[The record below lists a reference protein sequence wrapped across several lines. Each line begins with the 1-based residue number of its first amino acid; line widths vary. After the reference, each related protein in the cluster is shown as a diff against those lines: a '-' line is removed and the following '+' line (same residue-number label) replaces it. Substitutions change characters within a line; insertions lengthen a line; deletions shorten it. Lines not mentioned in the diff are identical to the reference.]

1 MSESCSIKIITKKYG
16 ELYFSKITGNI
27 SDIVEQA
34 DNENIIPILM
44 EKSYSEELNK
54 IKKEDVDFNSFPE
67 GEQKDFYEKFLS
79 MQSQDYKSLSGCE
92 SVQKAIEKAS
102 IFKAACSPAIESAMK
117 SMQVFKA
124 ASNPIIGSAIKSM
137 QEGSAIASLKLTGP
151 KFPVFPNWGMQM
163 PNILQ
168 TTGIFEEMNKLSSV
182 LATTNYFVEN
192 SYSSLFDALE
202 SFKEFQGNYVVKI
215 DESTASLFDQVK
227 AITTSLKIP
236 SETFTSLSYIP
247 NYYSVSKISR
257 DEAGYI
263 DVYIK
268 NSQDEDESEYLLNN
282 IRYDN
287 GFMQFIHDIPEED
300 ILRFLAHLQDF
311 PYLALLDDLGKKIFD
326 AVQSKITEC
335 TNPISNQIFYRAR
348 ARKNKDRNWT
358 INEIGQPQYGVPEM
372 GRYNFWG
379 KAYFY
384 VTTDEET
391 ARKEVEN
398 NEYPASTV
406 MKLKQQKD
414 LAVFDISSET
424 CPLITYCNAEKD
436 LGNNFTAYLIPNF
449 LSVCCAYLNKNTR
462 HSVDAIK
469 YKSNKN
475 EKGYCYVILDKEP
488 LSFFDDGEIVLPND
502 NN

>member
-1 MSESCSIKIITKKYG
+1 MSESCSIITEKYG
-16 ELYFSKITGNI
+16 ELFFSKITGNI

-44 EKSYSEELNK
+44 EKSYSEELNTNF
-54 IKKEDVDFNSFPE
+54 KKEDIDFYSFPE
-67 GEQKDFYEKFLS
+67 DEQNDFYEKFLS

-268 NSQDEDESEYLLNN
+268 NSQDENESEYLLNN
-282 IRYDN
+282 IRYDY
-287 GFMQFIHDIPEED
+287 GFMQFINDIPEAD
-300 ILRFLAHLQDF
+300 VLRFLTHLQNF
-311 PYLALLDDLGKKIFD
+311 PYLALLDELGREIFD
-326 AVQSKITEC
+326 AVQAKITDC
-335 TNPISNQIFYRAR
+335 TITLSDQIFYRAR
-348 ARKNKDRNWT
+348 ARKNGDRNWT
-358 INEIGQPQYGVPEM
+358 PNEMGPVQYGVPIM
-372 GRYNFWG
+372 GRFNFLG
-379 KAYFY
+379 KPYFY
-384 VTTDEET
+384 VATDEET

-406 MKLKQQKD
+406 MKLKQKKD
-414 LAVFDISSET
+414 MTVFDISAET

-436 LGNNFTAYLIPNF
+436 PGNNFTAYLIPNF
-449 LSVCCAYLNKNTR
+449 IADCCAYLNKNKS

-469 YKSNKN
+469 FKSNKN
-475 EKGYCYVILDKEP
+475 GMGCCYVILDDEGRS
-488 LSFFDDGEIVLPND
+488 SFFDKGEIILPN
-502 NN
+502 N